1 MQKNF
6 NLELDFVGK
15 VLKMFDVGV
24 EEICVGVVVFS
35 DKIKCVFDFK
45 EGVLKDVV
53 LECVKNIMWGK
64 GNMFMDKVFG
74 KMREGFFKENGGCFG
89 QVF

>member
-35 DKIKCVFDFK
+35 DEVECVFDFK

-64 GNMFMDKVFG
+64 GNIFMDKVFV
-74 KMREGFFKENGGCFG
+74 KMREEFFKENGGCFG